1 MKYPF
6 LRIPWRLV
14 GLWLGFLLIAAVICA
29 LALPYL
35 HDLIY
40 PDSLSRNDLTPTGCE
55 TIGYAVFAVDRQID
69 ELGAPD
75 HIRTEAD
82 ARAYVD
88 ALMKRWDPNETNPHL
103 AEFEERLARAEYA
116 AARNPGKWIP
126 ESQVAQ
132 VFNRLMDE
140 WQMPGW
146 THISVAEFHAFRMP
160 YTCAI
165 YPKSVARLPN
175 GMVAPSCQP
184 TEALVLLHMLDANEG
199 IASYIRDHVRENYFP
214 WNALKR
220 FKLWHPAAIPVLQP
234 GLHPAP
240 PSPDD
245 SKIAEYLTL
254 RRRYSESHP
263 DASLERIANELFMQ
277 LRIAFSSVL

>member
-14 GLWLGFLLIAAVICA
+14 GLSLGFLLIAAVICA

-55 TIGYAVFAVDRQID
+55 TIGYAVTSTDRQID
-69 ELGAPD
+69 ELGAAD

-103 AEFEERLARAEYA
+103 AEFEERVARAEFA
-116 AARNPGKWIP
+116 AVRNPEKRIP
-126 ESQVAQ
+126 ESQVTKT
-132 VFNRLMDE
+132 FNRLMDE

-146 THISVAEFHAFRMP
+146 AHISVAELHAFRI
-160 YTCAI
+160 TAASAV
-165 YPKSVARLPN
+165 YPRSIARLPD
-175 GMVAPSCQP
+175 GRIALDCRP
-184 TEALVLLHMLDANEG
+184 TEALFLLYMLDFSG
-199 IASYIRDHVRENYFP
+199 GVPPQIRQQVRETHFP
-214 WNALKR
+214 WNVLKR
-220 FKLWHPAAIPVLQP
+220 FKWSRPAMNPIEP
-234 GLHPAP
+234 GPHPAP
-240 PSPDD
+240 PNPESLQRHKY
-245 SKIAEYLTL
+245 STL
-254 RRRYSESHP
+254 RANYFSRHP
-263 DASLERIANELFMQ
+263 DAVSFDRVVNELFMQ
-277 LRIAFSSVL
+277 LRTAFS